1 MANNQLYH
9 LGPDIPGNIN
19 NFKIDKKNLF
29 IDVPHPTDKE
39 KCAKICYPYDSFLEW
54 ASENLDGASSDLE
67 IIQKFVNGLISN
79 AHEINIDQYHNQE
92 DNEAETL
99 FEIIDSDNNLI
110 KGDEP
115 INDKTKTGKSV
126 KNSDVV
132 VNQTMLRRNFYYPS
146 YSIGWITW

>member
-9 LGPDIPGNIN
+9 LGHDIPGNIN

-67 IIQKFVNGLISN
+67 IIQKFV
-79 AHEINIDQYHNQE
+79 
-92 DNEAETL
+92 
-99 FEIIDSDNNLI
+99 IIDSDNNLI